1 VAKKGKIKKNM
12 VTFNIKGDVFFR
24 IACMFT
30 VEISKFEV
38 GLESPLVSSPNILW
52 LDCTSGPY
60 RYV

>member
-1 VAKKGKIKKNM
+1 MA
-12 VTFNIKGDVFFR
+12 TFNIKGDVFFR

-30 VEISKFEV
+30 VEISDFEV